1 MLAYNDMPREDDEA
15 GQLTIDQL
23 NIAFNWQFAI
33 ATAEKQ
39 KLIDFLNSLDC
50 PDIDIYL
57 DNCQ

>member
-1 MLAYNDMPREDDEA
+1 MPREDDEA